1 MTSALQEDSINTNYK
16 LFMFM
21 RRMGLAVL
29 NLAPSLQTSFIQTT
43 NLSRSSN
50 PKPRVICYQEAEEEE
65 APEED
70 SAGVSSRVW
79 RSWCVGGQ
87 SGSRV

>member
-1 MTSALQEDSINTNYK
+1 
-16 LFMFM
+16 
-21 RRMGLAVL
+21 MGLAVF
-29 NLAPSLQTSFIQTT
+29 NLAPSLQASFIQTT

-50 PKPRVICYQEAEEEE
+50 PQPRVICYQEAEEEE

-70 SAGVSSRVW
+70 TAGVSSLVW

-87 SGSRV
+87 SGTSV